1 LLEELVATQG
11 MQGAMIAIK
20 GKQGV
25 RIAIVTISV

>member
-11 MQGAMIAIK
+11 KQGAMIAIK

-25 RIAIVTISV
+25 RIAIVTTSV